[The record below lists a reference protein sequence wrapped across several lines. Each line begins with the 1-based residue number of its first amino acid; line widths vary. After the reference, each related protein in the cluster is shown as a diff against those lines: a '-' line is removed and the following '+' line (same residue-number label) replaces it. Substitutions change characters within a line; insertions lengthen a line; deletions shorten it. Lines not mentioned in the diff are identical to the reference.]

1 MIIDNIELNNFCIYR
16 GKHEITLTP
25 KSKDQPVILIGA
37 LNGAGKTTLLDAIQ
51 LCLFGPFAQC
61 SKKGKRSYKQYL
73 NNCINRFSDK
83 KTASISLSF
92 RHYIDAK
99 EEHFRVE
106 RSWSVDNDNVSETL
120 EVQLN
125 GKKDSLLADNWNSEV
140 SKLFPASIAELFL
153 FDGEKVESYADQKAS
168 ANMIKT
174 AIEGLL
180 GLDIIEQLSKD
191 LKTFE
196 KKTKL
201 TEADKSAQKEVEKI
215 ESEIAN
221 FQKKI
226 EEIKQQ
232 NAQIFTHKIERGY
245 KKLEELKSKYEKK
258 GGRLYDQKNEIEI
271 YYSKVDAEH
280 ENSRIK
286 LIQAAETAL
295 PLALL
300 EKNLL
305 PRLNKTARKEEKAVL
320 AKTLHSDIK
329 KYNSEILEILKNEKT
344 DKATQAAINKHLSL
358 KEKKLRADFD
368 CKIELNL
375 SIEGIALLNT
385 LALGDL
391 KQEIKIQLNGHKD
404 LKSKLDKYKTELAS
418 IPEKSEL
425 SELIEKIE
433 HQKKAIHIAQG
444 ELDRANKELAS
455 LNYQLERKQSE
466 LKKVLSIISQKQIK
480 NLDKD
485 RLVKYSRLAADVTNK
500 YKQRI
505 IEKHINSIQSNVLEC
520 YKTLLRKEGLID
532 AISIDPNTFEL
543 KLYQSGNQELHA
555 NDLSAGERQILAI
568 SMLWGLAKTSG
579 RALPTA
585 IDTPMGRLDTAHR
598 SKLVNR
604 YFPKASHQVIL
615 LSTDEE
621 IVGRYLQDLTPYIS
635 RKYLLEYNNT
645 DQSTKIVSGYFYE
658 GELADVA

>member
-16 GKHEITLTP
+16 GKHEIILTP
-25 KSKDQPVILIGA
+25 KSKNQPVILIGA

-73 NNCINRFSDK
+73 SNCINKYSDH

-92 RHYIDAK
+92 RHHIDAK
-99 EEHFRVE
+99 EEHFCIE
-106 RSWSVDNDNVSETL
+106 RRWHEDDNHNVSETL

-125 GKKDSLLADNWNSEV
+125 GKKDNLLADNWNSEV

-180 GLDIIEQLSKD
+180 GLDIIEQLAKD

-201 TEADKSAQKEVEKI
+201 TEADKSAQQDVRKI
-215 ESEIAN
+215 ETEILE

-232 NAQIFTHKIERGY
+232 NAHFFTHKIERGH
-245 KKLEELKSKYEKK
+245 KKLEELKSMYEKK
-258 GGRLYDQKNEIEI
+258 GGRLYDQKNEIEVT
-271 YYSKVDAEH
+271 YSKVDAEY
-280 ENSRIK
+280 ENSRVK
-286 LIQAAETAL
+286 LLQTAETAL
-295 PLALL
+295 PLSLL
-300 EKNLL
+300 EKTLL
-305 PRLNKTARKEEKAVL
+305 SRLIKTAEKEEKALL
-320 AKTLHSDIK
+320 AKTIHSDIK
-329 KYNSEILEILKNEKT
+329 KYNNEILEILKKEKAA
-344 DKATQAAINKHLSL
+344 KETQDAVNKHLNL
-358 KEKKLRADFD
+358 KESRLRADFD

-375 SIEGIALLNT
+375 SIEGSALLST
-385 LALGDL
+385 LALKDL
-391 KQEIKIQLNGHKD
+391 KQEVKTELINHENIKR
-404 LKSKLDKYKTELAS
+404 KLDKYKTELAS
-418 IPEKSEL
+418 IPEKNEL

-433 HQKKAIHIAQG
+433 AQKKSIHIAQG
-444 ELDRANKELAS
+444 EIDRANKELAS

-466 LKKVLSIISQKQIK
+466 LKKILSIISQKQIK

-485 RLVKYSRLAADVTNK
+485 RLVKYSRLAAEVTNK
-500 YKQRI
+500 YKQKI
-505 IEKHINSIQSNVLEC
+505 IEKHINSIQNNVLEC
-520 YKTLLRKEGLID
+520 YITLLRKEGLIN

-543 KLYQSGNQELHA
+543 KLYQSGKELHA
-555 NDLSAGERQILAI
+555 DDLSAGERQILAV

-598 SKLVNR
+598 SKLVNQ
-604 YFPKASHQVIL
+604 YFPNASHQVIL

-621 IVGRYLQDLTPYIS
+621 IVGKYLQDLTPYIS
-635 RKYLLEYNNT
+635 RKYLLEYDST
-645 DQSTKIVSGYFYE
+645 EQSTKIENGYFYE